1 MAQQAITE
9 ERPKEAPAR
18 AVGGLWPWFLQRMT
32 AALLIVFLG
41 AHWGTLHFVLAGRSI
56 TFDRV
61 SERLATPLFV
71 FIDSALLALVIYHG
85 LNGISIIVGD
95 FAIGPRAKRAVDW
108 ALIIIGLGTFVYGL
122 NALWPFMTGGRLF

>member
-1 MAQQAITE
+1 MAQRATTE
-9 ERPKEAPAR
+9 ERLQVPPAR
-18 AVGGLWPWFLQRMT
+18 AVGGLWPWLLQRVT
-32 AALLIVFLG
+32 AVLLIVFLG

-71 FIDSALLALVIYHG
+71 FIDTALLVLVIYHG
-85 LNGISIIVGD
+85 LNGLSIIVGD

-108 ALIIIGLGTFVYGL
+108 ALIAIGLGTFVYGL
-122 NALWPFMTGGRLF
+122 NALWPFMTGRPLF